1 MQSYEQFFNAIATTS
16 VTEAKYFK
24 STASTNLI
32 ALDWLEKDA
41 PDGAIVYADHQSSG
55 RGRFDRLWVTEPD
68 VAIALSIIVRPDP
81 DEINHLPLFSPLAA
95 LALVDILASQL
106 GINAEIKWPN
116 DVLIHRAKTSG
127 ILTETV
133 WRGSQLL
140 GLVVGIGVN
149 VFRQSIP
156 PKDLLQFPA
165 TCLQDH
171 TSQQIDRYTLIAQL
185 ITSFNHWR
193 PKIGSHEFMNQWQKR
208 LAFRGEKVYIKQK
221 DGNIQLSGILK
232 GITNT
237 GDLEIQ
243 TEDSQIRSITAGDV
257 HLRPAEPEI

>member
-1 MQSYEQFFNAIATTS
+1 MQSSEQFFKAITTTS
-16 VTEAKYFK
+16 IKEAQYLK
-24 STASTNLI
+24 STASTNQV
-32 ALDWLEKDA
+32 ALDWLEEGA

-55 RGRFDRLWVTEPD
+55 RGRFDRHWVTEPD

-81 DEINHLPLFSPLAA
+81 TEIDHLPLFSPLAA
-95 LALVDILASQL
+95 VALVNILASQL
-106 GINAEIKWPN
+106 GIVAEIKWPN

-133 WRGSQLL
+133 WRGSQLR

-149 VFRQSIP
+149 VFPHSIP

-171 TSQQIDRYTLIAQL
+171 TSHQIDRYTLVAQL
-185 ITSFNHWR
+185 INSFIHWR
-193 PKIGSHEFMNQWQKR
+193 PKIGSLEFMNQWQKL

-232 GITNT
+232 GITKT

-243 TEDSQIRSITAGDV
+243 TEDNQIRLITAGDV
-257 HLRPAEPEI
+257 HLRPAEPEN